1 MSHSAD
7 DPKDELPL
15 AEETGR
21 SDIDLAGRLAAA
33 EDEARE
39 FRDRWVRE
47 RADLENLKKRAQR
60 ERSEAV
66 RYGAEQIVRDLLPMI
81 DDLER
86 AVQAAQAAGA
96 DRQLLEGVALVL
108 KAFLDMLARHG
119 VERVPGLGERFDPN
133 HHEAVAHVESPDHEP
148 GMVIEEHRGGYR
160 LHDRL
165 LRAAMV
171 TVSKG
176 PSADPDLA
184 NAGDHD

>member
-7 DPKDELPL
+7 DPKDEIRLDDE
-15 AEETGR
+15 AEDAG
-21 SDIDLAGRLAAA
+21 SDLASRLAAA
-33 EDEARE
+33 EEEVRDY
-39 FRDRWVRE
+39 RDRWVRE

-60 ERSEAV
+60 ERGEAV
-66 RYGAEQIVRDLLPMI
+66 RYGAEQIVRDLLPMV

-86 AVQAAQAAGA
+86 AIQAAQDAGA
-96 DRQLLEGVALVL
+96 DPKLMDGVALVL
-108 KAFLDMLARHG
+108 KAFIDVLVRHG

-133 HHEAVAHVESPDHEP
+133 HHEAVAHVESTEHEA

-176 PSADPDLA
+176 PPADPDLA
-184 NAGDHD
+184 NAGDRD

>member
-7 DPKDELPL
+7 DPKDEMRLDDEAQP
-15 AEETGR
+15 GG
-21 SDIDLAGRLAAA
+21 SDPAARLAAA
-33 EDEARE
+33 EAEARDY
-39 FRDRWVRE
+39 RDRWIRE
-47 RADLENLKKRAQR
+47 RADLENIKKRAQR

-66 RYGAEQIVRDLLPMI
+66 RYGAEQIVRDLLPMV

-86 AVQAAQAAGA
+86 AVQAAQDAGA
-96 DRQLLEGVALVL
+96 EPQLMGGVALVL
-108 KAFLDMLARHG
+108 KAFVDVLARHG
-119 VERVPGLGERFDPN
+119 VERVPGRGERFDPN
-133 HHEAVAHVESPDHEP
+133 HHEAVAHVESADHEA

-176 PSADPDLA
+176 PPADPDLA
-184 NAGDHD
+184 NAGDRD